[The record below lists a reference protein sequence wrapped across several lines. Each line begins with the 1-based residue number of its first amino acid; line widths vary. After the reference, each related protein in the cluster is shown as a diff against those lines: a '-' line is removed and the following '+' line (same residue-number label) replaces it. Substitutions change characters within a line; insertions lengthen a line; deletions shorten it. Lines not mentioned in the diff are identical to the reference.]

1 LQKDLPFSFRHGEFR
16 EAAMQADH
24 KLREDPNDG
33 LVQTFESGEMDSKF
47 AGEYPLLIGLAF
59 FAGHGGTFEQGTF

>member
-1 LQKDLPFSFRHGEFR
+1 MLKDLQLPFGNGELC
-16 EAAMQADH
+16 EATMQTDH
-24 KLREDPNDG
+24 KLRKNPHDG
-33 LVQTFESGEMDSKF
+33 FVQTFESGEMDSKF